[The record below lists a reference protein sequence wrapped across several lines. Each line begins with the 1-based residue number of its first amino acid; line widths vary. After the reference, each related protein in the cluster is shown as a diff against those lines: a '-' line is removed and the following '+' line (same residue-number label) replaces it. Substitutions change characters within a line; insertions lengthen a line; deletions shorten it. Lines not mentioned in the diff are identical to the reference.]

1 MMSICYV
8 LICEYVKSDTVIQ
21 LKEGPV
27 QLQGWES
34 SAWML

>member
-21 LKEGPV
+21 LEKGNV

-34 SAWML
+34 SDWML